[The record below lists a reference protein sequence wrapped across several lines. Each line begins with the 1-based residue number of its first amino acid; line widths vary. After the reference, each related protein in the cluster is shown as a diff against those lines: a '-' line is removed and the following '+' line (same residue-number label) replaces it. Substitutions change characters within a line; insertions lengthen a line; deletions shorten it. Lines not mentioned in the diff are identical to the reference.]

1 MAERILKSIST
12 RGLKNAV
19 RGSEYKK
26 EALISYSILFIG
38 YIVLQIGAASGLIGR
53 NLQGQFVPICVY
65 ISLAISLNLVV
76 GISGELS
83 LGHAGF
89 MAIGAFTGVVV
100 TRVLE
105 QSIGAGQVRLVIALI
120 AAAVMAGLA
129 GVVIGVAILGLRGD
143 YLAIVTLAF
152 GEIVRNFMNVLY
164 FGLDES
170 GHLKFAFNNQI
181 EGIPDAN
188 KIITGAIGATGTK
201 PLATFTGA
209 MLLTA
214 FTLFIV
220 LNLKNSKQGRAIMAI
235 RDNRIAGES
244 IGLDVRK
251 YKLMAFVVSA
261 ALAGMAG
268 CMFGQNYSTLAPVK
282 FSFNT
287 SVLILVFVVLG
298 GIGNIW
304 GGMIAATLLTVLPE
318 ALRGFADYRMLTYA
332 VVLILVMIFTYN
344 PTMHARVVAVWNKV
358 NPFKHFSEKEKEK
371 EKEKDKDKDKSKPKE
386 SKAKE
391 TKAKETKGKGK
402 KSGKEDA

>member
-1 MAERILKSIST
+1 MADRLLKLKSIST
-12 RGLKNAV
+12 RGLKGAA
-19 RGSEYKK
+19 RGTQYRR
-26 EALISYSILFIG
+26 EAAIAYGILIAG
-38 YIVLQIGAASGLIGR
+38 YIILQLGAATGLIGM

-65 ISLAISLNLVV
+65 MALSISLNLVV

-89 MAIGAFTGVVV
+89 MAVGAYSGILA

-105 QSIGAGQVRLVIALI
+105 QSISVAPVRLLIALLF
-120 AAAVMAGLA
+120 AAVMASIA
-129 GVVIGVAILGLRGD
+129 GFIIGIPILGLRGD

-164 FGLDES
+164 FGLDEN
-170 GHLKFAFNNQI
+170 GHLKFAFNHTIDGVDN
-181 EGIPDAN
+181 AHRVM
-188 KIITGAIGATGTK
+188 TGAVGATGVTK
-201 PLATFTGA
+201 IATFTEA

-220 LNLKNSKQGRAIMAI
+220 LNIKNSKQGRAIMAI

-244 IGLDVRK
+244 IGLDVKK

-268 CMFGQNYSTLAPVK
+268 CMFGQNYSTLVPVK
-282 FSFNT
+282 FNFNT

-298 GIGNIW
+298 SIGNIW
-304 GGMIAATLLTVLPE
+304 GGMIAAALLTILPE

-332 VVLILVMIFTYN
+332 IVLIAVMICTYN
-344 PTMHARVVAVWNKV
+344 PTIKARVTSLWNRI
-358 NPFKHFSEKEKEK
+358 NPFKRKGG
-371 EKEKDKDKDKSKPKE
+371 DKPK
-386 SKAKE
+386 
-391 TKAKETKGKGK
+391 K
-402 KSGKEDA
+402 KKTGKEAA

>member
-1 MAERILKSIST
+1 MADRLLKSISS

-19 RGSEYKK
+19 KGSEYRK
-26 EALISYSILFIG
+26 EALISYGVLVVGYILLQLGAAVGFIG
-38 YIVLQIGAASGLIGR
+38 H

-65 ISLAISLNLVV
+65 VSLAISLNLVV

-89 MAIGAFTGVVV
+89 MAVGAFTGVVV

-105 QSIGAGQVRLVIALI
+105 QSIEFGPARLMIALLVAAF
-120 AAAVMAGLA
+120 AAAIAGFI
-129 GVVIGVAILGLRGD
+129 IGIPILGLRGD

-152 GEIVRNFMNVLY
+152 GEIVRNFMNVLF
-164 FGLDES
+164 FGLDEK
-170 GHLKFAFNNQI
+170 GHLLFAFNHTIDGIENNQR
-181 EGIPDAN
+181 
-188 KIITGAIGATGTK
+188 IITGAIGATGVTK
-201 PLATFTGA
+201 LATFTGA
-209 MLLTA
+209 AILTA

-244 IGLDVRK
+244 IGLDVKK

-261 ALAGMAG
+261 SLAGMAG

-282 FSFNT
+282 FNFNT

-304 GGMIAATLLTVLPE
+304 GGMIAAALLTVLPE
-318 ALRGFADYRMLTYA
+318 ALRQFADYRMLTYA
-332 VVLILVMIFTYN
+332 IVLILVMIGTYN
-344 PTMHARVVAVWNKV
+344 PAFRARITAFVEKIK
-358 NPFKHFSEKEKEK
+358 PKKKDKGKEK
-371 EKEKDKDKDKSKPKE
+371 
-386 SKAKE
+386 
-391 TKAKETKGKGK
+391 T
-402 KSGKEDA
+402 GKEAA